1 MKNRNILISVL
12 GAIAILTLIIWC
24 ATQFYKL
31 KMENENYR
39 RQESQVLIINN
50 NSATSSQNQ
59 IETSTSSTQINS
71 TNISPIKWN
80 STTTNLGG
88 NNISINF
95 PSIGETKMEPQITI
109 INKSDL
115 DAKGCN
121 SSGYT
126 TDPNINMQSDK
137 IININGIKFC
147 QSYFS
152 DAAMSH
158 LYYEYNNVFSI
169 GNTYYNIRFLLSVI
183 NGCDGVY
190 DDAASVAQCNTRTE
204 NTKTL
209 LDLISQT
216 LATLNIR

>member
-1 MKNRNILISVL
+1 MKKRNMLVSVLSIL
-12 GAIAILTLIIWC
+12 GAIAILAFIIWYG
-24 ATQFYKL
+24 TQFYKL

-39 RQESQVLIINN
+39 RQENQAINN
-50 NSATSSQNQ
+50 NVATSTQNYG
-59 IETSTSSTQINS
+59 TSTQATS

-95 PSIGETKMEPQITI
+95 PSIGETKMEPQITV

-121 SSGYT
+121 SGGYT
-126 TDPNINMQSDK
+126 TDPNINMKSDK
-137 IININGIKFC
+137 IININGVNFC

-169 GNTYYNIRFLLSVI
+169 GNTYYNIRFLLSVV
-183 NGCDGVY
+183 NGCEGLY
-190 DDAASVAQCNTRTE
+190 DNAASVAQCNTLTD

-209 LDLISQT
+209 LGLISQT
-216 LATLNIR
+216 LATLNVR